1 MCWTLSCVTTLVM
14 VLLVWAVIMVP
25 WVAALSLSDQRT
37 VMQFWAGAGL
47 KLSCPLTEP
56 GKQ

>member
-1 MCWTLSCVTTLVM
+1 MTTLVM